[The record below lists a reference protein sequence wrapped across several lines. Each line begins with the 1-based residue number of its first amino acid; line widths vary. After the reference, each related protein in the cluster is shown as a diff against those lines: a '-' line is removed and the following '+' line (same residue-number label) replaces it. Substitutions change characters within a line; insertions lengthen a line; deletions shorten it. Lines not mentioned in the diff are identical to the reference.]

1 MRQSGSAEALWSVR
15 RRFTVVRAVELA
27 MPPSWLMAAAS
38 LAMTEPSAKRRLVFS
53 STVFAESAPS
63 EAEMSAKTA
72 PGPTAAS

>member
-1 MRQSGSAEALWSVR
+1 M
-15 RRFTVVRAVELA
+15 RAVELA
-27 MPPSWLMAAAS
+27 MPPSWLMAAGEA